1 MSMHSEPWLSDDK
14 EFIQQI
20 ERELDAFEQ
29 AELAFRAQERRERE
43 ETVKVLLTKQLSPG
57 DRPVEASAYH

>member
-43 ETVKVLLTKQLSPG
+43 EKVRILLTGQLSP
-57 DRPVEASAYH
+57 DTPPAEASACH